1 MNALNSADESPDPV
15 LENHQPLG
23 GRIVTKPFMIL
34 GLFVLIGGYF
44 ILRRFLFGM
53 GDVSH
58 MSNGFPIGTWVVLD
72 VVIGTAF
79 GCGGFAMAL
88 LVYILNRNVY
98 HPLIRP
104 ALLGGVFG
112 YTLAG
117 LAVMIDLGRYWN
129 AFNLLLPW
137 YAQINSVIF
146 EVALCVM
153 AYVTVLWIEF
163 WPAFLERMPPAFKQ
177 RFHLHKMQIFL
188 RRYMYVFIALG
199 VLLPTMHQS
208 SLGSVLLIMGSKL
221 SPLWHTTWLPLLFLI
236 SALAMGYG
244 IVMLES
250 TLVQRAFKLPSEAA
264 LLTRLSRV
272 GAGLLTLFLVV
283 RIGDLL
289 ARGQLG
295 LAFAFDRYSIL
306 FLIETALFAAPVL
319 ILASKRRCANTR
331 LRFLATISLLAAGSL
346 YRMNGYL
353 LAINPGNGW
362 TYFPSAPELLITV
375 GVVCL
380 EIMLY
385 LIFIKTLP
393 VLPGRIA
400 EIAGRP
406 S

>member
-1 MNALNSADESPDPV
+1 MSETT
-15 LENHQPLG
+15 HRPLG
-23 GRIVTKPFMIL
+23 GPIVTKPFVIL
-34 GLFVLIGGYF
+34 GLLVLIGGYF

-53 GDVSH
+53 ADVSH
-58 MSNGFPIGTWVVLD
+58 MSNGYPIGTWVVLD

-88 LVYILNRNVY
+88 LVYIFNRNAY

-129 AFNLLLPW
+129 AFNLLMPW
-137 YAQINSVIF
+137 YAQLNSVIF

-153 AYVTVLWIEF
+153 AYITVLWIEF
-163 WPAFLERMPPAFKQ
+163 WPTFLERMPLVIKQ
-177 RFHLHKMQIFL
+177 RFNLDKLQIFL
-188 RRYMYVFIALG
+188 RRYMYVFIGLG

-221 SPLWHTTWLPLLFLI
+221 SPLWYTPWLPLLFLS

-244 IVMLES
+244 VVMLES
-250 TLVQRAFKLPSEAA
+250 TLVQRAFKLPSEAR
-264 LLTRLSRV
+264 LLARLSQV
-272 GAGLLTLFLVV
+272 AAGLLALFLVV

-295 LAFAFDRYSIL
+295 LAFTGNRYSIL
-306 FLIETALFAAPVL
+306 FLMEMALFAAPIL
-319 ILASKRRCANTR
+319 ILVSRRRCANAR

-346 YRMNGYL
+346 YRMDAYL
-353 LAINPGNGW
+353 LAVNPGNGW
-362 TYFPSAPELLITV
+362 VYFPSAPELMITV

-380 EIMLY
+380 EIVLY

-393 VLPGRIA
+393 VLHGA
-400 EIAGRP
+400 YEAQQ
-406 S
+406 